1 MLDSEVP
8 QEGNST
14 LGGHRKAMYA
24 RGADGK
30 LHIVQSAGWEVEEIV
45 TKQAVDDLL
54 RLTENARQRVLAGQ
68 TSPLEYHMY
77 RVRMD
82 VPLLSQASG
91 IWQWRLRRPVCFP
104 AHHLCRRHG
113 HDGRPAEEGRLMDF
127 QHRQASHCESGVM
140 SNLLRHHGLPLSEPM
155 TFGLSS
161 ALSFA
166 YLPIIKINGLPL
178 VAYRM
183 PPKAIIKGLQKPLGL
198 KMRFETFRN
207 PAAGVARLNE
217 LLDQGQLVGLQT
229 SVFWLPYLPEDLRFH
244 FNAHNVLAFG
254 RDPASGD
261 YLLSDPVAETTVT
274 CAPADLQRARFA
286 KGALAPKG
294 LLYYPVGTPR
304 TPDWQKVLPSA
315 IKKTTRIM
323 LDAPLPIIGVRGIRW
338 LAKAIEK
345 LDTGSDAAHSKL
357 FIGQVV
363 RMQEEIGT
371 GGGGFRVIY
380 ASFVQEAADL
390 LARPALGELAE
401 QLIDIGD
408 E

>member
-1 MLDSEVP
+1 
-8 QEGNST
+8 
-14 LGGHRKAMYA
+14 
-24 RGADGK
+24 
-30 LHIVQSAGWEVEEIV
+30 
-45 TKQAVDDLL
+45 
-54 RLTENARQRVLAGQ
+54 
-68 TSPLEYHMY
+68 
-77 RVRMD
+77 
-82 VPLLSQASG
+82 
-91 IWQWRLRRPVCFP
+91 
-104 AHHLCRRHG
+104 
-113 HDGRPAEEGRLMDF
+113 MDF

-198 KMRFETFRN
+198 KMRFETFGSQ
-207 PAAGVARLNE
+207 AAGVARLNE
-217 LLDQGQLVGLQT
+217 LLDQGKLVGLQT
-229 SVFWLPYLPEDLRFH
+229 SVFWLPYLPQDLRFH
-244 FNAHNVLAFG
+244 FNAHNVLAYG
-254 RDPASGD
+254 REPATGD
-261 YLLSDPVAETTVT
+261 YQLSDPVAETTVT

-294 LLYYPVGTPR
+294 LLYYPVGTPH
-304 TPDWQKVLPSA
+304 TPDWAQVLPAA
-315 IKKTTRIM
+315 IRKTTRIM

-371 GGGGFRVIY
+371 GGGGFRFIY
-380 ASFVQEAADL
+380 ASFLQEAADL

-408 E
+408 EWREFALATACMIRDRDPLQPPKLADKLRAIADREQAFFRDLRRAA

>member
-1 MLDSEVP
+1 
-8 QEGNST
+8 
-14 LGGHRKAMYA
+14 
-24 RGADGK
+24 
-30 LHIVQSAGWEVEEIV
+30 
-45 TKQAVDDLL
+45 
-54 RLTENARQRVLAGQ
+54 
-68 TSPLEYHMY
+68 
-77 RVRMD
+77 
-82 VPLLSQASG
+82 
-91 IWQWRLRRPVCFP
+91 
-104 AHHLCRRHG
+104 
-113 HDGRPAEEGRLMDF
+113 MDF
-127 QHRQASHCESGVM
+127 QHSQASHCESGVM
-140 SNLLRHHGLPLSEPM
+140 SNLLRHHELPLSEPM

-198 KMRFETFRN
+198 KMRFETFGS
-207 PAAGVARLNE
+207 PAAGTARLNE
-217 LLDQGQLVGLQT
+217 LLDQGKLVGLQT

-254 RDPASGD
+254 RDPATGD

-294 LLYYPVGTPR
+294 LLYYPVGTPHL
-304 TPDWQKVLPSA
+304 PDWQKVLPAA

-345 LDTGSDAAHSKL
+345 LDTGSGAAHSKL

-371 GGGGFRVIY
+371 GGGGFRFIY
-380 ASFVQEAADL
+380 ASFLQEAAEL
-390 LARPALGELAE
+390 LNRPALGELAE

-408 E
+408 EWREFALATARMIRDRDPLQPPKLADKLRAIAGHEQSFFRDLRRAA

>member
-1 MLDSEVP
+1 
-8 QEGNST
+8 
-14 LGGHRKAMYA
+14 
-24 RGADGK
+24 
-30 LHIVQSAGWEVEEIV
+30 
-45 TKQAVDDLL
+45 
-54 RLTENARQRVLAGQ
+54 
-68 TSPLEYHMY
+68 
-77 RVRMD
+77 
-82 VPLLSQASG
+82 
-91 IWQWRLRRPVCFP
+91 
-104 AHHLCRRHG
+104 
-113 HDGRPAEEGRLMDF
+113 MDF

-294 LLYYPVGTPR
+294 LLYYPVGTPQ
-304 TPDWQKVLPSA
+304 TPDWPQVLPAA

-345 LDTGSDAAHSKL
+345 LDTGSGAAHSKL

-371 GGGGFRVIY
+371 GGGGFRFIY
-380 ASFVQEAADL
+380 ASFLQEAADL

-408 E
+408 EWREFALATARMIRDRDPLQPPKLADKLRAIADREQAFFRDLRRAA

>member
-1 MLDSEVP
+1 ME
-8 QEGNST
+8 
-14 LGGHRKAMYA
+14 
-24 RGADGK
+24 
-30 LHIVQSAGWEVEEIV
+30 
-45 TKQAVDDLL
+45 
-54 RLTENARQRVLAGQ
+54 
-68 TSPLEYHMY
+68 
-77 RVRMD
+77 
-82 VPLLSQASG
+82 
-91 IWQWRLRRPVCFP
+91 
-104 AHHLCRRHG
+104 
-113 HDGRPAEEGRLMDF
+113 F
-127 QHRQASHCESGVM
+127 QHSQASHCESGVM
-140 SNLLRHHGLPLSEPM
+140 STLLRHHGLPLSEPM

-198 KMRFETFRN
+198 KMRFETFGN
-207 PAAGVARLNE
+207 PAAGVARLND
-217 LLDQGQLVGLQT
+217 LLDQGKLVGLQT

-254 RDPASGD
+254 RETSGD
-261 YLLSDPVAETTVT
+261 YRLSDPVAETVVT
-274 CAPADLQRARFA
+274 CPPADLQRARFA

-294 LLYYPVGTPR
+294 LLYYPVGTPQM
-304 TPDWQKVLPSA
+304 PDWQKVLPAA

-338 LAKAIEK
+338 LAKAIDK
-345 LDTGSDAAHSKL
+345 LDAGSGAARSKL

-371 GGGGFRVIY
+371 GGGGFRFIY
-380 ASFVQEAADL
+380 ASFLQEAADL
-390 LARPALGELAE
+390 LGRPALGELAE

-408 E
+408 EWREFALATARMIRDRDPLHPPKLADKLRAIADREQAFFRDLRRAA

>member
-1 MLDSEVP
+1 
-8 QEGNST
+8 
-14 LGGHRKAMYA
+14 
-24 RGADGK
+24 
-30 LHIVQSAGWEVEEIV
+30 
-45 TKQAVDDLL
+45 
-54 RLTENARQRVLAGQ
+54 
-68 TSPLEYHMY
+68 
-77 RVRMD
+77 
-82 VPLLSQASG
+82 
-91 IWQWRLRRPVCFP
+91 
-104 AHHLCRRHG
+104 
-113 HDGRPAEEGRLMDF
+113 MDF
-127 QHRQASHCESGVM
+127 QHSQASHCESGVM

-155 TFGLSS
+155 TFGLAS

-198 KMRFETFRN
+198 KMRFETFGSQ
-207 PAAGVARLNE
+207 AAGVARLNE
-217 LLDQGQLVGLQT
+217 LLDQGKQ
-229 SVFWLPYLPEDLRFH
+229 DLRFH

-254 RDPASGD
+254 RDPATGD
-261 YLLSDPVAETTVT
+261 YQLSDPVAETTVT

-294 LLYYPVGTPR
+294 LLYYPVGTPH
-304 TPDWQKVLPSA
+304 TPDWAQVLPAA
-315 IKKTTRIM
+315 IRKTTRIM

-345 LDTGSDAAHSKL
+345 LDTGSGAAHSKL

-371 GGGGFRVIY
+371 GGGGFRFIY
-380 ASFVQEAADL
+380 ASFLQEAADL

-408 E
+408 EWREFALATARMIRDRDPLQPPRLADKLRAIADREQAFFRDLRRAA

>member
-1 MLDSEVP
+1 
-8 QEGNST
+8 
-14 LGGHRKAMYA
+14 
-24 RGADGK
+24 
-30 LHIVQSAGWEVEEIV
+30 
-45 TKQAVDDLL
+45 
-54 RLTENARQRVLAGQ
+54 
-68 TSPLEYHMY
+68 
-77 RVRMD
+77 
-82 VPLLSQASG
+82 
-91 IWQWRLRRPVCFP
+91 
-104 AHHLCRRHG
+104 
-113 HDGRPAEEGRLMDF
+113 MDF

-155 TFGLSS
+155 TFGLAS

-198 KMRFETFRN
+198 KMRFETFGSQ
-207 PAAGVARLNE
+207 AAGVARLNE
-217 LLDQGQLVGLQT
+217 LLDQGKLVGLQT
-229 SVFWLPYLPEDLRFH
+229 SVFWLPYLPQDLRFH

-254 RDPASGD
+254 RDPATGD
-261 YLLSDPVAETTVT
+261 YQLSDPVAETTVT

-294 LLYYPVGTPR
+294 LLYYPVGTPH
-304 TPDWQKVLPSA
+304 TPDWAQVLPAA

-371 GGGGFRVIY
+371 GGGGFRFIY
-380 ASFVQEAADL
+380 ASFLQEAADL

-408 E
+408 EWREFALATARMIRDRDPLQPPRLADKLRAIADREQAFFRDLRRAA

>member
-1 MLDSEVP
+1 
-8 QEGNST
+8 
-14 LGGHRKAMYA
+14 
-24 RGADGK
+24 
-30 LHIVQSAGWEVEEIV
+30 
-45 TKQAVDDLL
+45 
-54 RLTENARQRVLAGQ
+54 
-68 TSPLEYHMY
+68 
-77 RVRMD
+77 
-82 VPLLSQASG
+82 
-91 IWQWRLRRPVCFP
+91 
-104 AHHLCRRHG
+104 
-113 HDGRPAEEGRLMDF
+113 MDF
-127 QHRQASHCESGVM
+127 QHSQASHCESGVM

-155 TFGLSS
+155 TFGLTS

-198 KMRFETFRN
+198 KMRFETFSSQ
-207 PAAGVARLNE
+207 AAGVARLNE
-217 LLDQGQLVGLQT
+217 LLDQGKLVGLQT
-229 SVFWLPYLPEDLRFH
+229 SVFWLPYLPQDLRFH
-244 FNAHNVLAFG
+244 FNAHNVLACG

-294 LLYYPVGTPR
+294 LLYYPVGAPQ
-304 TPDWQKVLPSA
+304 TPDWQKVLPA
-315 IKKTTRIM
+315 ALKKTTRIM

-345 LDTGSDAAHSKL
+345 LDTGSGAAHSKL

-371 GGGGFRVIY
+371 GGGGFRFIY
-380 ASFVQEAADL
+380 ASFLQEAADL
-390 LARPALGELAE
+390 LNRPALGELAE

-408 E
+408 EWREFALATARMIRDRDPLQPPKLADKLRAIADREQAFFRDLRRAA

>member
-1 MLDSEVP
+1 
-8 QEGNST
+8 
-14 LGGHRKAMYA
+14 
-24 RGADGK
+24 
-30 LHIVQSAGWEVEEIV
+30 
-45 TKQAVDDLL
+45 
-54 RLTENARQRVLAGQ
+54 
-68 TSPLEYHMY
+68 
-77 RVRMD
+77 
-82 VPLLSQASG
+82 
-91 IWQWRLRRPVCFP
+91 
-104 AHHLCRRHG
+104 
-113 HDGRPAEEGRLMDF
+113 MDF

-198 KMRFETFRN
+198 KMRFETFGSQ
-207 PAAGVARLNE
+207 AAGVARLNE
-217 LLDQGQLVGLQT
+217 LLDQGKLVGLQT
-229 SVFWLPYLPEDLRFH
+229 SVFWLPYLPQDLRFH

-254 RDPASGD
+254 RDPATGD
-261 YLLSDPVAETTVT
+261 YQLSDPVAETTVT

-294 LLYYPVGTPR
+294 LLYYPVGTPHL
-304 TPDWQKVLPSA
+304 PDWQKVLPAA

-345 LDTGSDAAHSKL
+345 LDTGSGAAHSKL

-371 GGGGFRVIY
+371 GGGGFRFIY
-380 ASFVQEAADL
+380 ASFLQEAADL

-408 E
+408 EWREFALATARMIRDRDPLQPPKLADKLRAIADREQAFFRDLRRAA